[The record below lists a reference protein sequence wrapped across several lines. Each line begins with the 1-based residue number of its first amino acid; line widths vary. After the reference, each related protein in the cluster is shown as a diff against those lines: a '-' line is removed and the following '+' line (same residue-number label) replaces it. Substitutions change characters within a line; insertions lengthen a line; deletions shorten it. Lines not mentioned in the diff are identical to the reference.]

1 MDLYSVVQT
10 IYSATHGHHA
20 DDLVDDVHKIAKG
33 SENDLKVITT
43 EILEKLRRFS
53 GKVSANSTQL
63 LMNAVTTLE
72 NFVLRYCKVDT
83 VK

>member
-10 IYSATHGHHA
+10 IYSATHGLQA

-33 SENDLKVITT
+33 SEKDLKVITP

-63 LMNAVTTLE
+63 LMDAVTTLE
-72 NFVLRYCKVDT
+72 NFVLRYCKV
-83 VK
+83 